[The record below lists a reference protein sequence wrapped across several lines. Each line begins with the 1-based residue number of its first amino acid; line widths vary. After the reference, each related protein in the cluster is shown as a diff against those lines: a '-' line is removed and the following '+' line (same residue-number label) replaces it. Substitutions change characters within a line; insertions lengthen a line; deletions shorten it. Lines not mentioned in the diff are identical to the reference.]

1 MFYTQGCSVWDVS
14 TVTIGTLLIAKLLN
28 ALLIPA
34 TPGIEVRGIGEM
46 FPLNDPS
53 WSLFFEYIGNIL
65 LPYSSVSSLLQF
77 LRR

>member
-1 MFYTQGCSVWDVS
+1 MGCIHGHYRSPIDCQ
-14 TVTIGTLLIAKLLN
+14 THKP
-28 ALLIPA
+28 LLIPA